1 MKKLKSKKGE
11 GYIEVAVAVLVI
23 AFLLILLVSVFGIL
37 TQKQDLKYMCSELVE
52 IAAVN
57 GRVGDEVQARYKEL
71 CKETGLSPDVAFDA
85 VYFEKTS
92 GKVQFG
98 DRISCTLTMNATL
111 PGFGGKLFPMKL
123 TITLSGLSQ
132 IYWK

>member
-1 MKKLKSKKGE
+1 MKQIRNKRAE
-11 GYIEVAVAVLVI
+11 GYIDVAVAVLVI
-23 AFLLILLVSVFGIL
+23 SFLLVLLVSVFGIL

-52 IAAVN
+52 SATIN
-57 GRVGDEVQARYKEL
+57 GKVGDEVQARYEEL
-71 CKETGLSPDVAFDA
+71 CKETGLTPDVTFDA
-85 VYFEKTS
+85 VYFDEAT

-98 DRISCTLTMNATL
+98 DRISCTLTMNTTL

-123 TITLSGLSQ
+123 TVTVSGLSQ